1 MVKNFAQ
8 RKNKS
13 KSLKKRRLSKK
24 IKFIRHSNTKSQIS
38 ENQTNIS
45 TNRRHSINS
54 NDSET
59 EKCIN
64 LSFINWTY
72 IFLRN
77 IKCPMRKSNEFIQGF
92 INIIKKLNMKENE
105 FILWTMYIEYYNNVH
120 CIQET
125 WDLETLF
132 YIGIHAKEILGIN
145 TDINLYKEISKTKID
160 KLKTSLDERSF
171 NLFDLN
177 QKYDYYRNFSRQN
190 KNFHYDLTS
199 MVDYICNSNN
209 YKNVKKN
216 KQEKNEEIEKNK
228 KEKTEEIEKNK
239 PEKNKQEKNKQEK
252 NEEIELNKPEKTEEI
267 KNETINKQN
276 QDTDIENIP
285 NVANEPTKLNQNIT
299 EEKEKDDSE
308 EEYNMQEDI
317 KFPDY
322 NPENSEEEIVKLD
335 SFYEENRF
343 GFDSIFYLNP

>member
-38 ENQTNIS
+38 ESQINIS

-77 IKCPMRKSNEFIQGF
+77 IRCPMRKSNEFIQGF

-105 FILWTMYIEYYNNVH
+105 FILWTMYIEYYNNIH

-216 KQEKNEEIEKNK
+216 K

-239 PEKNKQEKNKQEK
+239 PEK
-252 NEEIELNKPEKTEEI
+252 TEEI
-267 KNETINKQN
+267 KKETINKQN
-276 QDTDIENIP
+276 QENDIENTP
-285 NVANEPTKLNQNIT
+285 NVANEPTKLNQNII
-299 EEKEKDDSE
+299 EGKEKDDSE

-335 SFYEENRF
+335 SSYEDNTFVIESF
-343 GFDSIFYLNP
+343 FYLNP

>member
-72 IFLRN
+72 IFLSN
-77 IKCPMRKSNEFIQGF
+77 IRCPMRKSNEFIQGF

-105 FILWTMYIEYYNNVH
+105 FILWTMYIEYYNNIH

-160 KLKTSLDERSF
+160 KLKTTLGERNF

-216 KQEKNEEIEKNK
+216 KQ
-228 KEKTEEIEKNK
+228 EKTEEIEKNK

-276 QDTDIENIP
+276 QDTDIENTP
-285 NVANEPTKLNQNIT
+285 NVANEPTKLNQNII
-299 EEKEKDDSE
+299 EGKEKDDSE

-343 GFDSIFYLNP
+343 GFDSIFYLKP

>member
-1 MVKNFAQ
+1 MVKNCAQ

-64 LSFINWTY
+64 LSFINWSY
-72 IFLRN
+72 IYLRN

-105 FILWTMYIEYYNNVH
+105 FILWTLYIEYYNNIH

-160 KLKTSLDERSF
+160 KLKTTLDERNF

-216 KQEKNEEIEKNK
+216 KQ
-228 KEKTEEIEKNK
+228 EKTEEIEKNK

-285 NVANEPTKLNQNIT
+285 NVANEPTKLNQNIIK
-299 EEKEKDDSE
+299 EKEKDDSE

>member
-24 IKFIRHSNTKSQIS
+24 IKFVRHSNTKSQIS

-77 IKCPMRKSNEFIQGF
+77 IRCPMRKSNEFIQGF

-105 FILWTMYIEYYNNVH
+105 FILWTMYIEYYNNIH

-160 KLKTSLDERSF
+160 KLKTTLDERNF

-216 KQEKNEEIEKNK
+216 KQEK
-228 KEKTEEIEKNK
+228 TEEIEKNK

-267 KNETINKQN
+267 KKETINKQN
-276 QDTDIENIP
+276 QDSDIENTP
-285 NVANEPTKLNQNIT
+285 NVANEPTKLNQNII
-299 EEKEKDDSE
+299 EGKEKDDSE

-335 SFYEENRF
+335 SSYEENRF
-343 GFDSIFYLNP
+343 GFDSIFYLKP

>member
-77 IKCPMRKSNEFIQGF
+77 IRCPMRKSNEFIQGF

-105 FILWTMYIEYYNNVH
+105 FILWTLYIEYYNNIH

-145 TDINLYKEISKTKID
+145 TDINLYKEISKTKIN
-160 KLKTSLDERSF
+160 KLKATLDERNF

-216 KQEKNEEIEKNK
+216 KQ
-228 KEKTEEIEKNK
+228 EKTEEIEKNK

-276 QDTDIENIP
+276 QDTDIENTP
-285 NVANEPTKLNQNIT
+285 NVANEPTKLNQNII
-299 EEKEKDDSE
+299 EGKEKDDSE

>member
-1 MVKNFAQ
+1 MVKNCAQ

-38 ENQTNIS
+38 ESQTNIS

-59 EKCIN
+59 DKCIN

-105 FILWTMYIEYYNNVH
+105 FILWTMYIEYYNNIH

-199 MVDYICNSNN
+199 MVDYICNSSN

-216 KQEKNEEIEKNK
+216 KQ
-228 KEKTEEIEKNK
+228 EKTEEIEKNK

-267 KNETINKQN
+267 KKETINKQN

-285 NVANEPTKLNQNIT
+285 NVANEPTKLNQNII
-299 EEKEKDDSE
+299 EGKEKDDSE

-335 SFYEENRF
+335 SSYEDNTFVIESF
-343 GFDSIFYLNP
+343 FYLKP

>member
-1 MVKNFAQ
+1 MVKNCAQ

-105 FILWTMYIEYYNNVH
+105 FILWTMYIEYYNNIH

-216 KQEKNEEIEKNK
+216 KQEK
-228 KEKTEEIEKNK
+228 TEEIEKNK

-267 KNETINKQN
+267 KKETINKQN
-276 QDTDIENIP
+276 QETDIENTP
-285 NVANEPTKLNQNIT
+285 NVANEPTKLNQNII
-299 EEKEKDDSE
+299 EGKEKDDSE

>member
-1 MVKNFAQ
+1 MVKNCAQ

-77 IKCPMRKSNEFIQGF
+77 IRCPLRKSNEFIQGF

-105 FILWTMYIEYYNNVH
+105 FILWTMYIEYYNNIH

-160 KLKTSLDERSF
+160 KLKTTLDERNF

-216 KQEKNEEIEKNK
+216 KQEK
-228 KEKTEEIEKNK
+228 TEEIEKNK

-267 KNETINKQN
+267 KKETINKQN
-276 QDTDIENIP
+276 QDTDIENTP
-285 NVANEPTKLNQNIT
+285 NVANEPTKLNQNII
-299 EEKEKDDSE
+299 EGKEKDDSE

>member
-54 NDSET
+54 NNSET

-77 IKCPMRKSNEFIQGF
+77 IRCPMRKSNEFIQGF

-105 FILWTMYIEYYNNVH
+105 FILWTMYIEYYNNIH

-160 KLKTSLDERSF
+160 KLKTTLDERNF

-216 KQEKNEEIEKNK
+216 KQ
-228 KEKTEEIEKNK
+228 EKTEEIEKNK

-276 QDTDIENIP
+276 QDTDIENTP
-285 NVANEPTKLNQNIT
+285 NVANEPTKLNQNII
-299 EEKEKDDSE
+299 EGKEKDDSE

>member
-77 IKCPMRKSNEFIQGF
+77 IRCPMRKSNEFIQGF

-105 FILWTMYIEYYNNVH
+105 FILWTMYIEYYNNIH

-216 KQEKNEEIEKNK
+216 KQEK
-228 KEKTEEIEKNK
+228 TEEIEKNK

-267 KNETINKQN
+267 KKETINKQN
-276 QDTDIENIP
+276 QDTDIENTP
-285 NVANEPTKLNQNIT
+285 NVANEPTKLNQNII
-299 EEKEKDDSE
+299 EGKEKDDSE

-343 GFDSIFYLNP
+343 GFDSIFYLKP

>member
-1 MVKNFAQ
+1 MVKNCAQ

-38 ENQTNIS
+38 ESMTNIS

-105 FILWTMYIEYYNNVH
+105 FILWTMYIEYYNNIH

-216 KQEKNEEIEKNK
+216 KQEK
-228 KEKTEEIEKNK
+228 TEEIEKNK

-267 KNETINKQN
+267 KKETINKQN
-276 QDTDIENIP
+276 QETDIENTP
-285 NVANEPTKLNQNIT
+285 NVANEPTKLNQNII
-299 EEKEKDDSE
+299 EGKEKDDSE

>member
-1 MVKNFAQ
+1 
-8 RKNKS
+8 
-13 KSLKKRRLSKK
+13 
-24 IKFIRHSNTKSQIS
+24 
-38 ENQTNIS
+38 
-45 TNRRHSINS
+45 
-54 NDSET
+54 
-59 EKCIN
+59 
-64 LSFINWTY
+64 
-72 IFLRN
+72 
-77 IKCPMRKSNEFIQGF
+77 MRKSNEFIQGF

-105 FILWTMYIEYYNNVH
+105 FILWTLYIEYYNNIH

-216 KQEKNEEIEKNK
+216 KQEK
-228 KEKTEEIEKNK
+228 TEEIEKNK

-276 QDTDIENIP
+276 QDTDIENTP
-285 NVANEPTKLNQNIT
+285 NVANEPTKLNQNII
-299 EEKEKDDSE
+299 EGKEKDDSE

-343 GFDSIFYLNP
+343 GFDSIFYLKP

>member
-1 MVKNFAQ
+1 MVKNCAQ

-77 IKCPMRKSNEFIQGF
+77 IRCPMRKSNEFIQGF

-105 FILWTMYIEYYNNVH
+105 FILWTMYIEYYNNIH

-160 KLKTSLDERSF
+160 KLKTTLDERNF

-216 KQEKNEEIEKNK
+216 KQEK
-228 KEKTEEIEKNK
+228 TEEIEKNK

-267 KNETINKQN
+267 KKETINKQN
-276 QDTDIENIP
+276 QDTDIENTP
-285 NVANEPTKLNQNIT
+285 NVANEPTKLNQNII
-299 EEKEKDDSE
+299 EGKEKDDSE

-343 GFDSIFYLNP
+343 GFDSIFYLKP

>member
-105 FILWTMYIEYYNNVH
+105 FILWTLYIEYYNNIH

-160 KLKTSLDERSF
+160 KLKTSLDERNF

-216 KQEKNEEIEKNK
+216 KQEK
-228 KEKTEEIEKNK
+228 TEEIEKNK

-267 KNETINKQN
+267 KKETINKQN

-285 NVANEPTKLNQNIT
+285 NVANEPTKLNQNII
-299 EEKEKDDSE
+299 EGKEKDDSE

>member
-105 FILWTMYIEYYNNVH
+105 FILWTMYIEYYNNIH

-216 KQEKNEEIEKNK
+216 KQEKIEEIEKNK
-228 KEKTEEIEKNK
+228 S
-239 PEKNKQEKNKQEK
+239 EKNKQEKNKQEK

-267 KNETINKQN
+267 KKETINKQN
-276 QDTDIENIP
+276 QDTDIENTP
-285 NVANEPTKLNQNIT
+285 NVANEPTKLNQNII
-299 EEKEKDDSE
+299 EGKEKDDSE

-343 GFDSIFYLNP
+343 GFDSIFYLKP

>member
-1 MVKNFAQ
+1 
-8 RKNKS
+8 
-13 KSLKKRRLSKK
+13 
-24 IKFIRHSNTKSQIS
+24 
-38 ENQTNIS
+38 
-45 TNRRHSINS
+45 
-54 NDSET
+54 
-59 EKCIN
+59 
-64 LSFINWTY
+64 
-72 IFLRN
+72 
-77 IKCPMRKSNEFIQGF
+77 MRKSNEFIQGF

-105 FILWTMYIEYYNNVH
+105 FILWTMYIEYYNNIH

-160 KLKTSLDERSF
+160 KLKTTLDERNF

-216 KQEKNEEIEKNK
+216 KQEK
-228 KEKTEEIEKNK
+228 TEEIEKNK

-267 KNETINKQN
+267 KKETINKQN
-276 QDTDIENIP
+276 QETDIENTP
-285 NVANEPTKLNQNIT
+285 NVANEHTKLNQNII
-299 EEKEKDDSE
+299 EGKEKDDSE

>member
-1 MVKNFAQ
+1 MVKNCAQ

-24 IKFIRHSNTKSQIS
+24 IKFIRHSNIKSQIS
-38 ENQTNIS
+38 ESQTNIS

-105 FILWTMYIEYYNNVH
+105 FILWTMYIEYYNNIH

-216 KQEKNEEIEKNK
+216 KQEKTEEIENNKPEKTEEIEKNK
-228 KEKTEEIEKNK
+228 KEKTEEIKK
-239 PEKNKQEKNKQEK
+239 
-252 NEEIELNKPEKTEEI
+252 
-267 KNETINKQN
+267 ETINKQN
-276 QDTDIENIP
+276 QETDIENIP

-299 EEKEKDDSE
+299 KEKEKDDSE

-343 GFDSIFYLNP
+343 GFDSIFYLKP

>member
-77 IKCPMRKSNEFIQGF
+77 IRCPMRKSNEFIQGF

-105 FILWTMYIEYYNNVH
+105 FILWTLYIEYYNNIH

-160 KLKTSLDERSF
+160 KLKTTLDERNF

-216 KQEKNEEIEKNK
+216 KQEK
-228 KEKTEEIEKNK
+228 TEEIEKNK

-267 KNETINKQN
+267 KKETINKQN
-276 QDTDIENIP
+276 QETDIENTP
-285 NVANEPTKLNQNIT
+285 NVANEPTKLNQNII
-299 EEKEKDDSE
+299 EGKEKDDSE

>member
-1 MVKNFAQ
+1 MVKNCAQ

-24 IKFIRHSNTKSQIS
+24 IKFIRHSNTKNQIS
-38 ENQTNIS
+38 ESQTNIS

-105 FILWTMYIEYYNNVH
+105 FILWTMYIEYYNNIH

-160 KLKTSLDERSF
+160 KLKTTLDERNF

-228 KEKTEEIEKNK
+228 QEKTEQI
-239 PEKNKQEKNKQEK
+239 EKNKQEK
-252 NEEIELNKPEKTEEI
+252 PEEI
-267 KNETINKQN
+267 KKETINKQN
-276 QDTDIENIP
+276 QDTDIENTP
-285 NVANEPTKLNQNIT
+285 NVANEPTKLNQNII
-299 EEKEKDDSE
+299 EGKEKDDSE

-343 GFDSIFYLNP
+343 GFDSIFYLKP

>member
-1 MVKNFAQ
+1 MVKNCAQ

-38 ENQTNIS
+38 ESMTNIS

-105 FILWTMYIEYYNNVH
+105 FILWTLYIEYYNNIH

-216 KQEKNEEIEKNK
+216 KQEK
-228 KEKTEEIEKNK
+228 TEEIEKNK

-267 KNETINKQN
+267 KKETINKQN
-276 QDTDIENIP
+276 QETDIENTP
-285 NVANEPTKLNQNIT
+285 NVANEPTKLNQNII
-299 EEKEKDDSE
+299 EGKEKDDSE

>member
-24 IKFIRHSNTKSQIS
+24 IKFVRHSNTKSQIS

-105 FILWTMYIEYYNNVH
+105 FILWTMYIEYYNNIH

-125 WDLETLF
+125 WDLEILF

-145 TDINLYKEISKTKID
+145 TDINLCKEISKTKID
-160 KLKTSLDERSF
+160 KLKTTLYERNF

-216 KQEKNEEIEKNK
+216 KPEKNEETEKNKPEKTEEIEKNK
-228 KEKTEEIEKNK
+228 KEKTEEIKK
-239 PEKNKQEKNKQEK
+239 
-252 NEEIELNKPEKTEEI
+252 
-267 KNETINKQN
+267 ETINKQN
-276 QDTDIENIP
+276 QDTDIENTP
-285 NVANEPTKLNQNIT
+285 NVANEPTKLNQNII
-299 EEKEKDDSE
+299 EGKEKDDSE

-343 GFDSIFYLNP
+343 GFDSIFYLKP

>member
-77 IKCPMRKSNEFIQGF
+77 IRCPMRKSNEFIQGF

-105 FILWTMYIEYYNNVH
+105 FILWTMYIEYYNNIH

-160 KLKTSLDERSF
+160 KLKTTLGERNF

-216 KQEKNEEIEKNK
+216 KQEK
-228 KEKTEEIEKNK
+228 TEEIEKNK

-267 KNETINKQN
+267 KKETINKQN
-276 QDTDIENIP
+276 QDTDIENTP
-285 NVANEPTKLNQNIT
+285 NVANEPTKLNQNII
-299 EEKEKDDSE
+299 EGKEKDDSE

-343 GFDSIFYLNP
+343 GFDSIFYLKP

>member
-1 MVKNFAQ
+1 MVKNCAQ

-77 IKCPMRKSNEFIQGF
+77 IRCPMRKSNEFIQGF

-105 FILWTMYIEYYNNVH
+105 FILWTMYIEYYNNIH

-160 KLKTSLDERSF
+160 KLKTTLDERNF

-216 KQEKNEEIEKNK
+216 KQEK
-228 KEKTEEIEKNK
+228 TEEIEKNK

-267 KNETINKQN
+267 KKETINKQN
-276 QDTDIENIP
+276 QDTDIENTP
-285 NVANEPTKLNQNIT
+285 NVANEPTKLNQNII
-299 EEKEKDDSE
+299 EGKEKDDSE

>member
-77 IKCPMRKSNEFIQGF
+77 IKCPMRKSNEFIKGF

-105 FILWTMYIEYYNNVH
+105 FILWTMYIEYYNNIH

-145 TDINLYKEISKTKID
+145 TDINLYKDISKTKID
-160 KLKTSLDERSF
+160 KLKTTLDERNF

-216 KQEKNEEIEKNK
+216 KQEK
-228 KEKTEEIEKNK
+228 TEEIEKNK
-239 PEKNKQEKNKQEK
+239 PEKTG
-252 NEEIELNKPEKTEEI
+252 EIDKNKPEKTEEI

-276 QDTDIENIP
+276 QATDIENIP
-285 NVANEPTKLNQNIT
+285 NVANEPTKLNQNII
-299 EEKEKDDSE
+299 EGKEKDDSE

>member
-1 MVKNFAQ
+1 
-8 RKNKS
+8 
-13 KSLKKRRLSKK
+13 
-24 IKFIRHSNTKSQIS
+24 
-38 ENQTNIS
+38 
-45 TNRRHSINS
+45 
-54 NDSET
+54 
-59 EKCIN
+59 
-64 LSFINWTY
+64 
-72 IFLRN
+72 
-77 IKCPMRKSNEFIQGF
+77 
-92 INIIKKLNMKENE
+92 MKENE
-105 FILWTMYIEYYNNVH
+105 FILWTMYIEYYNNIH

-216 KQEKNEEIEKNK
+216 KQEK
-228 KEKTEEIEKNK
+228 TEEIEKNK

-267 KNETINKQN
+267 KKETINKQN
-276 QDTDIENIP
+276 QETDIENIP

-299 EEKEKDDSE
+299 EGKEKDDSE

-343 GFDSIFYLNP
+343 GFDSIFYLKP

>member
-72 IFLRN
+72 IFLSN
-77 IKCPMRKSNEFIQGF
+77 IRCPMRKSNEFIQGF

-105 FILWTMYIEYYNNVH
+105 FILWTMYIEYYNNIH

-160 KLKTSLDERSF
+160 KLKTTLGERNF

-216 KQEKNEEIEKNK
+216 KQEK
-228 KEKTEEIEKNK
+228 TEEIEKNK

-267 KNETINKQN
+267 KKETINKQN
-276 QDTDIENIP
+276 QDTDIENTP
-285 NVANEPTKLNQNIT
+285 NVANEPTKLNQNII
-299 EEKEKDDSE
+299 EGKEKDDSE

-343 GFDSIFYLNP
+343 GFDSIFYLKP

>member
-38 ENQTNIS
+38 ESQTNIS

-105 FILWTMYIEYYNNVH
+105 FILWTMYIEYYNNIH

-132 YIGIHAKEILGIN
+132 YIGIHTKEILGIN

-160 KLKTSLDERSF
+160 KLKTTLDERNF

-216 KQEKNEEIEKNK
+216 KQEK
-228 KEKTEEIEKNK
+228 TEEIEK
-239 PEKNKQEKNKQEK
+239 
-252 NEEIELNKPEKTEEI
+252 NKPEKTEEI

-276 QDTDIENIP
+276 QDTDIENTP
-285 NVANEPTKLNQNIT
+285 NVANEPTKLNQNII
-299 EEKEKDDSE
+299 EGKEKDDSE

>member
-38 ENQTNIS
+38 ESQTNIS

-105 FILWTMYIEYYNNVH
+105 FILWTMYIEYYNNIH

-145 TDINLYKEISKTKID
+145 TDINLYKEISKTKIM
-160 KLKTSLDERSF
+160 R
-171 NLFDLN
+171 
-177 QKYDYYRNFSRQN
+177 
-190 KNFHYDLTS
+190 
-199 MVDYICNSNN
+199 
-209 YKNVKKN
+209 
-216 KQEKNEEIEKNK
+216 EIL
-228 KEKTEEIEKNK
+228 I
-239 PEKNKQEKNKQEK
+239 
-252 NEEIELNKPEKTEEI
+252 
-267 KNETINKQN
+267 
-276 QDTDIENIP
+276 
-285 NVANEPTKLNQNIT
+285 
-299 EEKEKDDSE
+299 
-308 EEYNMQEDI
+308 
-317 KFPDY
+317 
-322 NPENSEEEIVKLD
+322 
-335 SFYEENRF
+335 
-343 GFDSIFYLNP
+343 YLI

>member
-38 ENQTNIS
+38 ESQTNIS

-77 IKCPMRKSNEFIQGF
+77 IRCPMRKSNEFIQGF

-105 FILWTMYIEYYNNVH
+105 FILWTMYIEYYNNIH

-160 KLKTSLDERSF
+160 KLKTTLDERNF

-216 KQEKNEEIEKNK
+216 KQEK
-228 KEKTEEIEKNK
+228 TEEIEK
-239 PEKNKQEKNKQEK
+239 
-252 NEEIELNKPEKTEEI
+252 NKPEKTEEI

-276 QDTDIENIP
+276 QDTDIENTP
-285 NVANEPTKLNQNIT
+285 NVANEPTKLNQNII
-299 EEKEKDDSE
+299 EGKEKDDSE

-343 GFDSIFYLNP
+343 GFDSIFYLKP

>member
-1 MVKNFAQ
+1 MVKNCAQ

-77 IKCPMRKSNEFIQGF
+77 IRCPMRKSNEFIQGF

-105 FILWTMYIEYYNNVH
+105 FILWTMYIEYYNNIH

-160 KLKTSLDERSF
+160 KLKTTLDERNF

-216 KQEKNEEIEKNK
+216 KQEK
-228 KEKTEEIEKNK
+228 TEEIEKNK

-267 KNETINKQN
+267 KKETINKQN
-276 QDTDIENIP
+276 QETDIENIP
-285 NVANEPTKLNQNIT
+285 NVANEPTKLNQNIIK
-299 EEKEKDDSE
+299 EKEKDDSE

>member
-105 FILWTMYIEYYNNVH
+105 FILWTMYIEYYNNIH

-216 KQEKNEEIEKNK
+216 KQEK
-228 KEKTEEIEKNK
+228 TEEIEKNK

-267 KNETINKQN
+267 KKETINKQN
-276 QDTDIENIP
+276 QDTDIENTP
-285 NVANEPTKLNQNIT
+285 NVANEPTKLNQNII
-299 EEKEKDDSE
+299 EGKEKDDSE

-343 GFDSIFYLNP
+343 GFDSIFYLKP

>member
-24 IKFIRHSNTKSQIS
+24 IKFIRHSNTKNQIS
-38 ENQTNIS
+38 ESQTNIS

-77 IKCPMRKSNEFIQGF
+77 IRCPMRKSNEFIQGF

-105 FILWTMYIEYYNNVH
+105 FILWTMYIEYYNNIH

-145 TDINLYKEISKTKID
+145 TDINLYKEISKTKIN
-160 KLKTSLDERSF
+160 KLKANLDERNF

-199 MVDYICNSNN
+199 MVDYICNSKN

-216 KQEKNEEIEKNK
+216 KQEKNEEIEENK
-228 KEKTEEIEKNK
+228 PKKTEEIEKNK
-239 PEKNKQEKNKQEK
+239 PEK
-252 NEEIELNKPEKTEEI
+252 TEEI
-267 KNETINKQN
+267 KKETINKQN
-276 QDTDIENIP
+276 QETDIENTP
-285 NVANEPTKLNQNIT
+285 NVANEPTKLNQNII
-299 EEKEKDDSE
+299 EGKEKDDSE

-343 GFDSIFYLNP
+343 GFDSIFYLKP

>member
-24 IKFIRHSNTKSQIS
+24 IKFIRHSNTKNQIS
-38 ENQTNIS
+38 ESQTNIS

-77 IKCPMRKSNEFIQGF
+77 IRCPMRKSNEFIQGF

-105 FILWTMYIEYYNNVH
+105 FILWTLYIEYYNNIH

-216 KQEKNEEIEKNK
+216 K

-239 PEKNKQEKNKQEK
+239 PEK
-252 NEEIELNKPEKTEEI
+252 TEEI
-267 KNETINKQN
+267 KKETINKQN

-343 GFDSIFYLNP
+343 GFDSIFYLKP

>member
-1 MVKNFAQ
+1 MVKNCAQ

-77 IKCPMRKSNEFIQGF
+77 IRCPMRKSNEFIQGF

-105 FILWTMYIEYYNNVH
+105 FILWTMYIEYYNNIH

-216 KQEKNEEIEKNK
+216 KQEK
-228 KEKTEEIEKNK
+228 TEEIEKNK

-276 QDTDIENIP
+276 QDTDIENTP
-285 NVANEPTKLNQNIT
+285 NVANEPTKLNQNII
-299 EEKEKDDSE
+299 EGKEKDDSE

>member
-24 IKFIRHSNTKSQIS
+24 IKFVRHSNTKSQIS

-105 FILWTMYIEYYNNVH
+105 FILWTMYIEYYNNIH

-145 TDINLYKEISKTKID
+145 TDINLYKDISKTKID
-160 KLKTSLDERSF
+160 KLKTTLDERNF

-216 KQEKNEEIEKNK
+216 KQEK
-228 KEKTEEIEKNK
+228 TEEIEKNK
-239 PEKNKQEKNKQEK
+239 PEKTG
-252 NEEIELNKPEKTEEI
+252 EIDKNKPEKTEEI

-276 QDTDIENIP
+276 QATDIENIP
-285 NVANEPTKLNQNIT
+285 NVANEPTKLNQNII
-299 EEKEKDDSE
+299 EGKEKDDSE

>member
-1 MVKNFAQ
+1 MVKNCAQ

-77 IKCPMRKSNEFIQGF
+77 IRCPMRKSNEFIQGF

-105 FILWTMYIEYYNNVH
+105 FILWTMYIEYYNNIH

-160 KLKTSLDERSF
+160 KLKTTLDERNF

-216 KQEKNEEIEKNK
+216 KQ
-228 KEKTEEIEKNK
+228 EKTEEIEKNK

-285 NVANEPTKLNQNIT
+285 NVANEPTKLNQNIIK
-299 EEKEKDDSE
+299 EKEKDDSE

>member
-24 IKFIRHSNTKSQIS
+24 IKFVRHSNTKSQIS

-45 TNRRHSINS
+45 TNCRYSINS

-105 FILWTMYIEYYNNVH
+105 FILWTMYIEYYNNIH

-199 MVDYICNSNN
+199 MVDYICNSSN

-216 KQEKNEEIEKNK
+216 KQEK
-228 KEKTEEIEKNK
+228 TEEIEKNK
-239 PEKNKQEKNKQEK
+239 TEKNKQEKNKQEK

-276 QDTDIENIP
+276 QDTDIENTP
-285 NVANEPTKLNQNIT
+285 NVANEPTKLNQNII
-299 EEKEKDDSE
+299 EGKEKDDSE

-343 GFDSIFYLNP
+343 GFDSIFYLKP

>member
-72 IFLRN
+72 IFLSN
-77 IKCPMRKSNEFIQGF
+77 IRCPMRKSNEFIQGF

-105 FILWTMYIEYYNNVH
+105 FILWTMYIEYYNNIH

-216 KQEKNEEIEKNK
+216 KQEK
-228 KEKTEEIEKNK
+228 TEEIEKNK

-276 QDTDIENIP
+276 QDTDIENTP
-285 NVANEPTKLNQNIT
+285 NVANEPTKLNQNII
-299 EEKEKDDSE
+299 EGKEKDDSE

>member
-1 MVKNFAQ
+1 MVKNCAQ

-105 FILWTMYIEYYNNVH
+105 FILWTLYIEYYNNIH

-216 KQEKNEEIEKNK
+216 KQEK
-228 KEKTEEIEKNK
+228 TEEIEKNK

-276 QDTDIENIP
+276 QATDIENIP

>member
-1 MVKNFAQ
+1 
-8 RKNKS
+8 
-13 KSLKKRRLSKK
+13 
-24 IKFIRHSNTKSQIS
+24 
-38 ENQTNIS
+38 
-45 TNRRHSINS
+45 
-54 NDSET
+54 
-59 EKCIN
+59 
-64 LSFINWTY
+64 
-72 IFLRN
+72 
-77 IKCPMRKSNEFIQGF
+77 MRKSNEFIQGF

-105 FILWTMYIEYYNNVH
+105 FILWTMYIEYYNNIH

-160 KLKTSLDERSF
+160 KLKTTLDERNF

-216 KQEKNEEIEKNK
+216 KQEK
-228 KEKTEEIEKNK
+228 TEEIEKNK

-267 KNETINKQN
+267 KKETINKQN
-276 QDTDIENIP
+276 QDTDIENTP
-285 NVANEPTKLNQNIT
+285 NVANEPTKLNQNII
-299 EEKEKDDSE
+299 EGKEKDDSE

-343 GFDSIFYLNP
+343 GFDSIFYLKP